1 MNKVNQYI
9 YLVLLLLLSVN
20 SYAVEVKDWLPT
32 DDSMYKLLRDP
43 SATKVTNTFV
53 VGEDNEFI
61 VTMFKT
67 FNEGFKY
74 YRCVHNAID
83 MERVGCWILFPR
95 IK

>member
-1 MNKVNQYI
+1 MLI
-9 YLVLLLLLSVN
+9 SIN
-20 SYAVEVKDWLPT
+20 SYAIEVKDWLPT
-32 DDSMYKLLRDP
+32 DDSMYKLLKDP
-43 SATKVTNTFV
+43 EVTKVTNTFV

-67 FNEGFKY
+67 FNEASYQFNY

-83 MERVGCWILFPR
+83 MERVGCWMLFPR